1 MKKFCL
7 HDYIDIEN
15 DRGQKFERTKNDI
28 MSESVLVSGYYVDDG
43 SETIKDG
50 NLCLCIG
57 ISKKA
62 WWKSLSIRS
71 RWEGLITTSA
81 MSLIE

>member
-7 HDYIDIEN
+7 QDYIDIEN
-15 DRGQKFERTKNDI
+15 DRCQEFERTKNDI

-50 NLCLCIG
+50 EPVFVHRHIKESMVEEFKYQKQMGRPHHN
-57 ISKKA
+57 
-62 WWKSLSIRS
+62 
-71 RWEGLITTSA
+71 
-81 MSLIE
+81 

>member
-15 DRGQKFERTKNDI
+15 DRVQEFERAKNDI
-28 MSESVLVSGYYVDDG
+28 MSKSVLVSGYYVDDG

-50 NLCLCIG
+50 EPEFERG
-57 ISKKA
+57 P
-62 WWKSLSIRS
+62 
-71 RWEGLITTSA
+71 ITECTVEEFRQLMKMENSQ
-81 MSLIE
+81 